1 MWAKL
6 KQFFSNRWV
15 LSVFGLLVIG
25 LLIWFVGDVVAI
37 ADHRP
42 LESVFARLALIIAIC
57 FGFAAWEGFK
67 RWRDWRANQAMIAAL
82 AAGGESGNAAMSQR
96 EVEELKKRFDTAIQT
111 LKTAR
116 FEDKA
121 GGRNYLYQ
129 LPWYMFIGAPGSG
142 KTTALV
148 NSGLRFPLAE
158 KGGAAGAG
166 GKGGDG
172 KGVEVK
178 GVGGTRNCDWW
189 FTDQAVLLDTAG
201 RYTTQTSNQE
211 VDSAAWTGFLNLLK
225 RFRPRQPLNGAII
238 TLSISD
244 LLTQTTEERAT
255 YASDVR
261 ARIQELYKTLGLRFP
276 LYVMVTKCDLIAGF
290 TEFCADMGREAR
302 MQVWGM
308 SFDFDPAAKVEK
320 STAQFDAEFD
330 ALMQRLNGRLFSRM
344 EEERDPS
351 RRAAIFAF
359 PQQFAGIKGLCKSFL
374 DDVFQTSAFAEEPML
389 RGVYFTSGTQEGSPI
404 DRVLG
409 NISRAFGLER
419 QAAAP
424 ATGAGRSYF
433 LTRLLND
440 VVFGESDLGG
450 RSAEIERRRS
460 RFALAGFSVLGVA
473 TLLLL
478 AGWTV
483 SFVRNQALVSE
494 VETAAA
500 AAARLATAIP
510 KLPQGDVRIA
520 LPALEALNA
529 MPAGASGQEAQV
541 DLTQRLGLYQGK
553 KLGSQTARSYANLL
567 RDAFMPRVA
576 LRLEQQIREASSPE
590 VRYEALK
597 AYLMLYD
604 AKHLNAD
611 ELEAWI
617 TADWARSAE
626 MRPDQAVLAA
636 HLHAALAQKPLE
648 TVLPINRGVVDEARR
663 QLAAASLAERAYSR
677 IRRIGVSGMPDFK
690 LNEAAGPSAAL
701 VLRRSSN
708 KPLTDGVPAMFTLKG
723 YNKAFHG
730 SAKLMVTRLA
740 DEESWVL
747 GPQAGG
753 GGLARVPKLLEDVQR
768 LYLNEYIKVWDELLG
783 DLALVRTADL
793 QQSIQAMTLLSASDS
808 PLRQLLQAVTRETK
822 LASTPVS
829 SVEQA
834 GAKLMD
840 RAASSVREGIDK
852 LLGDNTAANATSEIK
867 PEAMVEKH
875 FEQLHRVVQ
884 APAGSPAP
892 LDTVLAVLKEYEV
905 FLRANQE
912 AAARG
917 TSPQS
922 DALIKAR
929 IKSEADRMPP
939 PVSAILSGLVASS
952 GGQAAQV
959 VKEGIQKQL
968 AGSVTAQCRP
978 AIEGRYPFARG
989 QQTKEVP
996 LGDFNAMFKPG
1007 GVLDGFAK
1015 ASLPG
1020 VVDMSGP
1027 VWRVVKSDGVAQL
1040 DEASVANFQRA
1051 AVIRD
1056 AFFPAG
1062 MPSPLVQA
1070 DLILTRADDGV
1081 GKVVFKVDDNET
1093 ALTSTAGGQGVRILW
1108 PSSRP
1113 APQIRLAVQN
1123 TKGVETGFLNFDGTW
1138 ALFRLMDA
1146 ARAEGGTS
1154 DRMLIGLTVGDRKLQ
1169 FELRSGSV
1177 RNPLRL
1183 PELALFRCPG

>member
-1 MWAKL
+1 MWATL
-6 KQFFSNRWV
+6 KRFFTNQWV
-15 LSVFGLLVIG
+15 LSVLGLLIIG
-25 LLIWFVGDVVAI
+25 LLIWFGGDALRVGEQ
-37 ADHRP
+37 RP
-42 LESVFARLALIIAIC
+42 LESAFARLGLIAAI
-57 FGFAAWEGFK
+57 GAIFAAWEGYK
-67 RWRDWRANQAMIAAL
+67 RWRAWRANRAMLAAM
-82 AAGGESGNAAMSQR
+82 AAGGETGSAAMSQR
-96 EVEELKKRFDTAIQT
+96 EVAELKKRFDDALQT

-116 FEDKA
+116 FDDKSG

-148 NSGLRFPLAE
+148 NSGLRFPLSE
-158 KGGAAGAG
+158 K
-166 GKGGDG
+166 KGDAG
-172 KGVEVK
+172 KGVEIK

-201 RYTTQTSNQE
+201 RYTTQTSNQA
-211 VDSAAWTGFLNLLK
+211 VDSAAWSGFLNLLK

-238 TLSISD
+238 TLSVSD
-244 LLTQTTEERAT
+244 LLIQSAEERSA
-255 YASDVR
+255 YARDVR
-261 ARIQELYKTLGLRFP
+261 TRIQELYRTLGLRFP

-290 TEFCADMGREAR
+290 TEFFADMGREAR

-308 SFDFDPAAKVEK
+308 TFGFDPAAKVEQ
-320 STAQFDAEFD
+320 TVAQFDAEFD
-330 ALMQRLNGRLFSRM
+330 SLVQRLNGRLFSRM
-344 EEERDPS
+344 EEERDAS
-351 RRAAIFAF
+351 RRATIFAF
-359 PQQFAGIKGLCKSFL
+359 PQQFSGIKGLCNTFL
-374 DDVFQTSAFAEEPML
+374 DEVFQTSAFAEEPML

-409 NISRAFGLER
+409 NISRAFGLEH
-419 QAAAP
+419 QAGPQAV
-424 ATGAGRSYF
+424 GAGRSFF

-440 VVFGESDLGG
+440 VVYGESNLGG
-450 RSAEIERRRS
+450 RNAEIERRRN
-460 RFALAGFSVLGVA
+460 RITLAGFGLLGLA
-473 TLLLL
+473 TVLLL

-483 SFVRNQALVSE
+483 SFVRNQALVSA
-494 VETAAA
+494 VDKSTAAA
-500 AAARLATAIP
+500 TVLATAIP
-510 KLPQGDVRIA
+510 KLPQADVRIA
-520 LPALEALNA
+520 LPALDALNA
-529 MPAGASGQEAQV
+529 MPAGAASQNASV
-541 DLTQRLGLYQGK
+541 DLTLGLGLYQGD
-553 KLGSQTARSYANLL
+553 KLSAQAARSYANLL

-576 LRLEQQIREASSPE
+576 LRLEQQIREAGSPE

-604 AKHLNAD
+604 PKHLNVD
-611 ELEAWI
+611 ELEGWVN
-617 TADWARSAE
+617 ADWARSAE
-626 MRPDQAVLAA
+626 LRADQTALAA
-636 HLHAALAQKPLE
+636 HLNAALLQKPLE
-648 TVLPINRGVVDEARR
+648 MVLPINRGVVDDARR
-663 QLAAASLAERAYSR
+663 QLAVASLAERAYSR
-677 IRRIGVSGMPDFK
+677 LRRLGVSGLPDFK

-701 VLRRSSN
+701 VLRRASN
-708 KPLTDGVPAMFTLKG
+708 KPLTDGVAAMFTLKG

-753 GGLARVPKLLEDVQR
+753 AGLARVPKLLEDVQR
-768 LYLNEYIKVWDELLG
+768 LYLNEYVKVWDELLG

-808 PLRQLLQAVTRETK
+808 PLRLLLQAVSRETK

-834 GAKLMD
+834 GAKLID

-852 LLGDNTAANATSEIK
+852 LLGDNTAANAPTELR

-884 APAGSPAP
+884 AAAGAQAP

-917 TSPQS
+917 TTPQS

-959 VKEGIQKQL
+959 VKNGIQKQL
-968 AGSVTAQCRP
+968 AGQVTVQCRP
-978 AIEGRYPFARG
+978 AIDGRYPFARS

-996 LGDFNAMFKPG
+996 LGDFSAMFKPG

-1015 ASLPG
+1015 TSLIG

-1027 VWRVVKSDGVAQL
+1027 VWRVVKADGVAQL
-1040 DEASVANFQRA
+1040 DETSVANFQRA

-1070 DLILTRADDGV
+1070 DLILTRAEDGV
-1081 GKVVFKVDDNET
+1081 GKVVVKVDDTET
-1093 ALTSTAGGQGVRILW
+1093 PLTSTAGGQGVRLVW

-1113 APQIRLAVQN
+1113 APQIRVSVLNAR
-1123 TKGVETGFLNFDGTW
+1123 GIETGFLNFDGTW

-1146 ARAEGGTS
+1146 ARMEGGTS

-1169 FELRSGSV
+1169 FELRSNNV

-1183 PELALFRCPG
+1183 SEMALFRCPG